1 MKYQLIVFFGPP
13 GSGKG
18 TQARIL
24 DTEYKYVQLGMSDML
39 LESVKNHQ
47 DIKSEQKMIERIEK
61 DFDSGDLV
69 AFEDVVYIMELNFVK
84 NIRNDKKIT
93 LDGFPRTE
101 NQALWLSGLI
111 TKEKVRTL
119 LIHFDLGL
127 DIVLDRIEN
136 RFFLKSSNK
145 IFSSYDNAKKEAI
158 NGEEPFRRNLDLDTK
173 IIKKRYN
180 EQYYNEKDQIIKAI
194 ESNTFVDFVSINAND
209 DIKDISK
216 IIKDNL

>member
-39 LESVKNHQ
+39 LEFVKNHQ